1 MKILVPAIALSIA
14 LIGCSEQS
22 VTKGDIRAG
31 QAFADRECKGC
42 HGLNG
47 KGVAA
52 GIPNLGGQ
60 SERYL
65 LASLAAYRDG
75 KRTHAALRAIAGRMT
90 ETNTRN
96 VAAYYASLPAIA
108 AERQV
113 PLFSPYEAG
122 KALAAAC
129 AKCHGENGNSK
140 IPGTPSLA
148 GQQPRYFVLAIQE
161 YLAGVRETAPM
172 HSLVRNL
179 GKLETESV
187 ALYFASQIPAQR
199 SAPAVGD
206 AGRGEPLTAGCG
218 GCHGSRGVSTD
229 AATPTV
235 AGQDP
240 QYLVNAT
247 KAYGKTRKH
256 EGMQRS
262 IAGLKDNDIEDIAA
276 FYAVQ
281 RSRVAEYGQTLMK
294 ELAEKCHRCHA
305 ADIDNRAIAIPKIN
319 GQDKEYLVMAL
330 RAYRDDKRVSSV
342 MHNMSMP
349 YSDSVIESLAS
360 FYAGQPSK

>member
-1 MKILVPAIALSIA
+1 M
-14 LIGCSEQS
+14 
-22 VTKGDIRAG
+22 
-31 QAFADRECKGC
+31 
-42 HGLNG
+42 
-47 KGVAA
+47 
-52 GIPNLGGQ
+52 
-60 SERYL
+60 
-65 LASLAAYRDG
+65 
-75 KRTHAALRAIAGRMT
+75 
-90 ETNTRN
+90 
-96 VAAYYASLPAIA
+96 
-108 AERQV
+108 
-113 PLFSPYEAG
+113 
-122 KALAAAC
+122 
-129 AKCHGENGNSK
+129 
-140 IPGTPSLA
+140 
-148 GQQPRYFVLAIQE
+148 
-161 YLAGVRETAPM
+161 
-172 HSLVRNL
+172 
-179 GKLETESV
+179 
-187 ALYFASQIPAQR
+187 
-199 SAPAVGD
+199 
-206 AGRGEPLTAGCG
+206 
-218 GCHGSRGVSTD
+218 
-229 AATPTV
+229 

-240 QYLVNAT
+240 QYLVNAI